1 MKMKNK
7 SLLLAFFLLL
17 WASMSPGLVMSKE
30 GKVRSIVKVEASAA
44 ATTSTVFSNRLCI
57 DDGRRIDDGRSLLF
71 WAPATVMID
80 SPADGFFSYIYNNT
94 TLEVKVSY
102 DAKKPFLSFLFG
114 FRGLNVLLNDEVIAG
129 KSLAWF
135 FGLFGVNSGSETF
148 SMDLGAHKSGQ
159 HSLKVQADAVTSQE
173 IAFTTADLPANVQK
187 FVDETFVPGLTHEE
201 SSGVEENDNGRPFH
215 VDANLTF
222 IESGVISL
230 AAQKSLV
237 DKIQC
242 SLDGTVAISL
252 LEEIERQEAADI
264 MFPAGTMLVIDSDV
278 YGGCHLEKEDKGH
291 EPFASPDGYLV
302 VKTVVLSADKKQ
314 MVVSGSSSS
323 FFFMFDESNVTMH
336 PVPGPGEG
344 TLNRHLLGNHTNDR
358 SLVSF
363 GGNKRFGNPPPLKPV
378 WELKLRWLLMLVPIG
393 TLVCAK
399 ALHWV
404 YGLGLVLLLKH
415 LSRLTSEVGPEMIPE
430 RPSLFLY
437 QSLGFRCQQLE
448 S

>member
-1 MKMKNK
+1 
-7 SLLLAFFLLL
+7 
-17 WASMSPGLVMSKE
+17 MSPGLVMSKE
-30 GKVRSIVKVEASAA
+30 GKVRSIKKVEASAA
-44 ATTSTVFSNRLCI
+44 VTTSTVSSNRLCI

-71 WAPATVMID
+71 WAPATVTID

-148 SMDLGAHKSGQ
+148 SIDLAAHKSGQ
-159 HSLKVQADAVTSQE
+159 HSLKVQADAVSSQD

-278 YGGCHLEKEDKGH
+278 YGGCHLEKK
-291 EPFASPDGYLV
+291 
-302 VKTVVLSADKKQ
+302 
-314 MVVSGSSSS
+314 
-323 FFFMFDESNVTMH
+323 DE
-336 PVPGPGEG
+336 
-344 TLNRHLLGNHTNDR
+344 R
-358 SLVSF
+358 
-363 GGNKRFGNPPPLKPV
+363 
-378 WELKLRWLLMLVPIG
+378 
-393 TLVCAK
+393 
-399 ALHWV
+399 
-404 YGLGLVLLLKH
+404 
-415 LSRLTSEVGPEMIPE
+415 E
-430 RPSLFLY
+430 RT
-437 QSLGFRCQQLE
+437 RCFP
-448 S
+448 